1 MAQDRPEKEQQILV
15 STQGQTA
22 AADFGAVVT
31 TPAWKSKP
39 SWAVIAGNERAI
51 PPQLEKD
58 EVATMRATSIPAQS
72 NHLVMMSHPREVAE
86 MIEQAAAKAN

>member
-1 MAQDRPEKEQQILV
+1 LP
-15 STQGQTA
+15 
-22 AADFGAVVT
+22 
-31 TPAWKSKP
+31 
-39 SWAVIAGNERAI
+39 GNERAI

-58 EVATMRATSIPAQS
+58 EVATIRATSIPVQS